1 MNKTE
6 YKGKLYFAPMEG
18 ITTRVYRS
26 VFRKH
31 FTGID
36 RFYTPFLAATQT
48 HHFKK
53 RELKE
58 IEPFEGE
65 LVPQILT
72 ANSDDFVWAA
82 KMIRQ
87 MGYPEVDL
95 NLGCPY
101 PTVFTKGKGS
111 GMLKDMER
119 LDRFFSEVFSVDGL
133 PEISVK
139 TRIGISNPD
148 EAEKICEVLKK
159 YPFSQVIIHPR
170 VREEFYDGEPHKD
183 AFGRMAD
190 NIGLPVCYNGNI
202 SSLDDVRAITGAFP
216 GLAAIMIGRGLL
228 MDPSLGRETRGGHP
242 ATGKEIRHFMDEL
255 WDAYAEVLY
264 GERDVLFK
272 MKELWHYL
280 GQNYPEKERPL
291 LDIKKSKTKEEY
303 ENAVFRVIGF

>member
-119 LDRFFSEVFSVDGL
+119 LDRFFSEVFSIESTSGA
-133 PEISVK
+133 SSANCVK
-139 TRIGISNPD
+139 YLAPSMIPRIVGT
-148 EAEKICEVLKK
+148 
-159 YPFSQVIIHPR
+159 
-170 VREEFYDGEPHKD
+170 
-183 AFGRMAD
+183 
-190 NIGLPVCYNGNI
+190 PVQKN
-202 SSLDDVRAITGAFP
+202 SR
-216 GLAAIMIGRGLL
+216 
-228 MDPSLGRETRGGHP
+228 
-242 ATGKEIRHFMDEL
+242 
-255 WDAYAEVLY
+255 YASPT
-264 GERDVLFK
+264 F
-272 MKELWHYL
+272 HS
-280 GQNYPEKERPL
+280 P
-291 LDIKKSKTKEEY
+291 I
-303 ENAVFRVIGF
+303 